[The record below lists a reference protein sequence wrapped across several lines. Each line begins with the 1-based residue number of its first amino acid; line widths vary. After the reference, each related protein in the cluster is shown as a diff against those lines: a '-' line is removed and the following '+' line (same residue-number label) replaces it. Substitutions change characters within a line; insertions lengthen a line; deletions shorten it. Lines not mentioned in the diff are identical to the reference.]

1 MAEVLIRRAA
11 ADDAP
16 TLAQAQRAIAATP
29 GLLASRPDE
38 LPDEV
43 LRRKIVDL
51 HGDGRGVVLVAE
63 QDAALIG
70 HGLLQPYTL
79 AVTAHIVELTLAVHL
94 GQHGRGVGHQL
105 MLALIAWARAAAHV
119 EKIELRVR
127 ASNDRALALYR
138 RVGFVEE
145 GRFSRRIKLGPDTY
159 LDDVAMG
166 LWVGSNT

>member
-1 MAEVLIRRAA
+1 M
-11 ADDAP
+11 
-16 TLAQAQRAIAATP
+16 
-29 GLLASRPDE
+29 
-38 LPDEV
+38 
-43 LRRKIVDL
+43 
-51 HGDGRGVVLVAE
+51 
-63 QDAALIG
+63 
-70 HGLLQPYTL
+70 
-79 AVTAHIVELTLAVHL
+79 
-94 GQHGRGVGHQL
+94 
-105 MLALIAWARAAAHV
+105 